1 MNIEKLYG
9 IYLQNP
15 SISTDT
21 RNIKKGDIF
30 FALKGNN
37 FDGNLFIK
45 DALDAGAT
53 LCITDKQGSEND
65 KVLNV
70 ENSLSTL
77 QNLAHY
83 HRRQFNIPF
92 IAVTGSNGKTTTK
105 ELISA
110 VLNKKYKTYTTK
122 GNLNNHIGIPLTILR
137 IKQDAEMAV
146 IEMGANHLYE
156 IESYCKIVEPT
167 HGLITNCG
175 SAHLE
180 GFGSAENIRKG
191 KGELFDYLA
200 LNNGTA
206 FINKNYSYLE
216 EMSIAVKTRIFY
228 GKGTNVDGHVLES
241 DLLFVK
247 LNSGEIIKSHLVGN
261 YNLNNII
268 SAVAAGKHFNVG
280 NAEIIS
286 AIENYIP
293 SNNRSQLILKGSN
306 KIILDAYN
314 ANPSS
319 MAAAIEN
326 FAASSA
332 THKGLILGGMK
343 EMGSEEN
350 KEHENLISLIKKY
363 NWDFVVLVGKEF
375 ENHMPEALHFENA
388 EDVKVW
394 FSKQN
399 FNGYSILIK
408 GSRSNKLEKI
418 IE

>member
-1 MNIEKLYG
+1 MNIEKLYE

-15 SISTDT
+15 SVSTDT

-37 FDGNLFIK
+37 FDGNLFIQN
-45 DALDAGAT
+45 ALDAGAT

-110 VLNKKYKTYTTK
+110 VLNKKYKTYTTE

-180 GFGSAENIRKG
+180 GFGSAENIKKG

-206 FINKNYSYLE
+206 FINKNYPYLD
-216 EMSIAVKTRIFY
+216 EMSIAVKNRIFY
-228 GKGTNVDGHVLES
+228 GKGTNVDGQVLES
-241 DLLFVK
+241 DMLLVK

-261 YNLNNII
+261 YNVNNII

-280 NAEIIS
+280 NSEIIS

-293 SNNRSQLILKGSN
+293 SNNRSQLILKGNN

-326 FAASSA
+326 FAESSA

-343 EMGSEEN
+343 EMGSEE
-350 KEHENLISLIKKY
+350 KREHENLISLIKKY
-363 NWDFVVLVGKEF
+363 NWDFIVLVGKEF
-375 ENHMPEALHFENA
+375 ENYMPEALHFENA

-418 IE
+418 ID